1 MTNFIALYRG
11 ETVSGARLV
20 ALTADPEMV
29 QDFATRLITEEPAN
43 ARKPDLHLV
52 EVCQPSNENK
62 KGVRA
67 DQDMDP
73 RHQPPTTGV
82 F

>member
-1 MTNFIALYRG
+1 MTSFIALYRG

-20 ALTADPEMV
+20 ALTADPMMV
-29 QDFATRLITEEPAN
+29 RDFADRLVAGEPDEDPRA
-43 ARKPDLHLV
+43 DLRLV
-52 EVCQPSNENK
+52 ELHQSSNENE

-73 RHQPPTTGV
+73 RNTPR
-82 F
+82 

>member
-1 MTNFIALYRG
+1 VTSFIALYRG

-20 ALTADPEMV
+20 ALTADPMMV
-29 QDFATRLITEEPAN
+29 RDFADRLITGEEDEDP
-43 ARKPDLHLV
+43 RQDLHLV
-52 EVCQPSNENK
+52 ELHQPSNENK

-73 RHQPPTTGV
+73 QPLPR
-82 F
+82 